1 MDQKSEHDRLFDEIC
16 SKLKEL
22 SPNSE
27 IEEQRE
33 DVEIIVEN
41 SDSFPQNQKIEKIQ
55 NQIRRFQSDLESVQG
70 NLLEKMKSM
79 ESLQHHQVD
88 LAQQMKIL
96 TDQLQAERQMTVK
109 LNTDLS
115 KSLEINLQLQLE
127 LQSARSR
134 FQQYQLEEK
143 KYINTL
149 LEKNQSIQKEIELMT
164 AMKDETHLELNK
176 AKAQFE
182 IEMQKLE
189 AELDEKN
196 ERIKQ
201 LEAKY
206 EDSQA
211 QVRDLNSEIEKMG
224 ESLSDFEG
232 YRKKQ
237 NDALKNL
244 MEAAEKKIVD
254 YKLALDKKTLEAQ
267 DYYSHLQQSM
277 TQLALVRNENS
288 QLRDYVQ
295 RISAAQNM
303 NLMNAGA
310 SPSIANNPV
319 SSGANHPG
327 SQITHSGM
335 SPQHGTIIQSQMQGP
350 SASPQ
355 RTMSAHPSSQSQ
367 TSSNIGSAKIQ

>member
-1 MDQKSEHDRLFDEIC
+1 MNQKSEHDRLFDEIC
-16 SKLKEL
+16 SKLKKL
-22 SPNSE
+22 GPNSE
-27 IEEQRE
+27 LDDSPE

-41 SDSFPQNQKIEKIQ
+41 SDSFPQNQKLEKIQ

-88 LAQQMKIL
+88 LAQQMKVL
-96 TDQLQAERQMTVK
+96 TDQLQAERQMTVR

-127 LQSARSR
+127 LQNARSR

-182 IEMQKLE
+182 IDLQRLE
-189 AELDEKN
+189 TELDEKN
-196 ERIKQ
+196 ESLKKLTAR
-201 LEAKY
+201 Y
-206 EDSQA
+206 EESQA

-224 ESLSDFEG
+224 ESFSDFED
-232 YRKKQ
+232 YRRKQ

-267 DYYSHLQQSM
+267 DYYSHLQQAM
-277 TQLALVRNENS
+277 TQLALLRNENH
-288 QLRDYVQ
+288 QLRDYAH
-295 RISAAQNM
+295 RMNAAQRTM
-303 NLMNAGA
+303 PVA
-310 SPSIANNPV
+310 SPS
-319 SSGANHPG
+319 
-327 SQITHSGM
+327 
-335 SPQHGTIIQSQMQGP
+335 
-350 SASPQ
+350 
-355 RTMSAHPSSQSQ
+355 
-367 TSSNIGSAKIQ
+367 